1 MAMVNS
7 LLLDLGLCVVRAY
20 AGQRCFGHT
29 TFDRAWARLDDRIR
43 SISTCQPNVVIGL
56 EHSQLPY
63 RSTVICIWCPS
74 PQAMALRILVTLLA
88 FVAARS
94 DDIEAAMAT
103 DGTCEA
109 GGDCSLE
116 LNQLRGIKV
125 HYLEALEDEEEESAQ
140 AEEEAELE
148 GGGCTDAADLG
159 VWKGGGRRSF
169 DAALN
174 HCGRSCAAGFP
185 CTKDRLPPKV

>member
-1 MAMVNS
+1 
-7 LLLDLGLCVVRAY
+7 
-20 AGQRCFGHT
+20 
-29 TFDRAWARLDDRIR
+29 
-43 SISTCQPNVVIGL
+43 
-56 EHSQLPY
+56 
-63 RSTVICIWCPS
+63 
-74 PQAMALRILVTLLA
+74 MALRILVTLLA

-103 DGTCEA
+103 DDTCAA

-125 HYLEALEDEEEESAQ
+125 HYLEALEDEEEESTQ
-140 AEEEAELE
+140 VEEDAELE

-185 CTKDRLPPKV
+185 CTKDCMQKKGYSAGCASCMAQLVGCSRDHCMNQCITNDKAPACTHCVKASCRHKMKACSGLNAGGH